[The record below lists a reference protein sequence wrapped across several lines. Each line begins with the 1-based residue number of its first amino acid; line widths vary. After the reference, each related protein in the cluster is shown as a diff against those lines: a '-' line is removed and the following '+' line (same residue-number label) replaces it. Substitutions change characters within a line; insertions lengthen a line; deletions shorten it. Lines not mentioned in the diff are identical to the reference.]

1 MATVETGTIHTSSGH
16 TSSGAVAQDHSQF
29 DAVLEKGREYLDTAV
44 NAAKDNPW
52 TAAAVGAG
60 VVAAAAATAY
70 GATKLTQR
78 SSSAGTASKSTKST
92 K

>member
-1 MATVETGTIHTSSGH
+1 MATVETGTID
-16 TSSGAVAQDHSQF
+16 TSSGASAQDQSQF
-29 DAVLEKGREYLDTAV
+29 DVVLEKGKEYLDTAV
-44 NAAKDNPW
+44 SAAKENPW

-78 SSSAGTASKSTKST
+78 SNGSAPAKSTKSA

>member
-1 MATVETGTIHTSSGH
+1 MATIETGTLD

-29 DAVLEKGREYLDTAV
+29 DAVLEKGKEYLDTAV
-44 NAAKDNPW
+44 NAAKENPW

-70 GATKLTQR
+70 GATKLSQR
-78 SSSAGTASKSTKST
+78 SNGAGSTSAKSPKSTK
-92 K
+92 